1 MWAEVI
7 IAGVLLLFVGVS
19 LRLAIRKGR
28 ADAEIEKN
36 IEQVKAW
43 RKEHEVNQAIDS
55 NRPVSAADAA
65 VSYTHLTLPT
75 NREV

>member
-55 NRPVSAADAA
+55 NRPVSAADA
-65 VSYTHLTLPT
+65 VERMLQ
-75 NREV
+75 RGKRKD